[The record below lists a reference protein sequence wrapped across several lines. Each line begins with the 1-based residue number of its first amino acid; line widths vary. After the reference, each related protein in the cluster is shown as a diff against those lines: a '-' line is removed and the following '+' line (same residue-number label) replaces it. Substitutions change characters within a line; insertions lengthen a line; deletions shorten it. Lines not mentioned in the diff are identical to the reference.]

1 MELMT
6 ALKSCSDIMN
16 MFIPPELKDMLYKIA
31 IVFGALIVI
40 YGVLWL
46 LVTLGLIPALI
57 AAIFPQ
63 IVIIIIGLF
72 IIYAAIDRRNK
83 YY

>member
-1 MELMT
+1 MPMFDVPDIKELM
-6 ALKSCSDIMN
+6 
-16 MFIPPELKDMLYKIA
+16 YKIA
-31 IVFGALIVI
+31 IVFGAVIVI

-46 LVTLGLIPALI
+46 LVNLGVIPAII
-57 AAIFPQ
+57 AAVFPQ
-63 IVIIIIGLF
+63 IVLIIIGLF